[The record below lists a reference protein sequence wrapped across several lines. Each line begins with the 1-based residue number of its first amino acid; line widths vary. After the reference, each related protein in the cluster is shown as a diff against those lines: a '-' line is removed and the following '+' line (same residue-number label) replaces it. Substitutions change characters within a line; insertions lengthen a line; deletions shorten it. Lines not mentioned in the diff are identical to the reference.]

1 MTVMIVMM
9 WFDEE
14 FNADDGQGTA
24 AVVQLAR
31 FIRMYTAS
39 FIFTNFTDLLVDYLK
54 PLF

>member
-1 MTVMIVMM
+1 MTEMILMM

-14 FNADDGQGTA
+14 EFNADCQGTA

-31 FIRMYTAS
+31 FIRMYSTS
-39 FIFTNFTDLLVDYLK
+39 FIFTNFTDLFIDYLK